1 MAISAERIAQVIAPA
16 MAETTGADCTLAQC
30 RRLTAGASADT
41 WWLEAQLGDTVQ
53 QWILR
58 LDAGAEGLGMAPGK
72 YWEARA
78 QQAAGD
84 AGCPVAEVLLV
95 LAGNEGL
102 GDGYLMTALPGESLP
117 PVLLKEPRYQSA
129 RDRFAAQSAQAL
141 AAIHR
146 TPLAFL
152 ASAEQRAALPT
163 LNARTQLDQ
172 LYAMHQDYGEAL
184 PVFSLV
190 YGWLKDHVPVV
201 PEPCLVHG
209 DFRLGNFLFTDAGL
223 CGVLDW
229 ELTHLGDP
237 MEDLGWLCVNAWR
250 FGRRHNPVAGL
261 ASREA
266 FYAAYAS
273 ASGRTVDPG
282 HVRYWE
288 LLGTFKWGV
297 ICQYQAYSYLR
308 GQVPSLERAAI
319 GRRVAETEYDM
330 LICLQELTHAD

>member
-1 MAISAERIAQVIAPA
+1 MAIAAERIAQIIVPA
-16 MAETTGADCTLAQC
+16 MAGKIGADCTLTQC

-41 WWLEAQLGDTVQ
+41 WWLEADCAGSR
-53 QWILR
+53 QWVLR

-72 YWEARA
+72 YWEART

-84 AGCPVAEVLLV
+84 AGCPVAQVLLV
-95 LAGNEGL
+95 LEGNEGL
-102 GDGYLMTALPGESLP
+102 GDGYLMNALPGESLP
-117 PVLLKEPRYQSA
+117 PVLLKESAYQTA
-129 RDRFAAQSAQAL
+129 RERFAVQSAQAL

-146 TPLAFL
+146 TPLSSLTAPATRGAL
-152 ASAEQRAALPT
+152 AT
-163 LNARTQLDQ
+163 LDARTQLDQ
-172 LYAMHQDYGEAL
+172 LYAMHQDYGESL
-184 PVFSLV
+184 PVFSLA
-190 YGWLKDHVPVV
+190 YGWLRDHVPAAA
-201 PEPCLVHG
+201 EPGLVHG
-209 DFRLGNFLFTDAGL
+209 DFRLGNFLFTGTDL

-229 ELTHLGDP
+229 ELAHLGDP
-237 MEDLGWLCVNAWR
+237 LEDLGWLCVNAWR

-266 FYAAYAS
+266 FHAAYAA
-273 ASGRTVDPG
+273 ASGRTVDPD

-330 LICLQELTHAD
+330 LICLQELTDAD